1 MGATLAY
8 WRNSQTGHEVDA
20 VLELPDGRWAGIE
33 VKLGESAATFAV
45 DSLLRMA
52 SKIDHERHG
61 EAAALIVVTGGR
73 FSYRHPD
80 GVCVVPTTALGP

>member
-1 MGATLAY
+1 
-8 WRNSQTGHEVDA
+8 
-20 VLELPDGRWAGIE
+20 
-33 VKLGESAATFAV
+33 
-45 DSLLRMA
+45 MA

-73 FSYRHPD
+73 FSYRRPD